1 MHFQRFGDRTEI
13 RFESGDEFIGSL
25 TAFAQ
30 AESVTFAV
38 FSGLGGV
45 RSARIAYF
53 NSETREYETH
63 ELNEQFEVISLI
75 GNVALR
81 DGKPFVHAHASL
93 GRKDLSVMGGHV
105 MELVA
110 RPTIE
115 LWLRREAVAVS
126 RVPDDESG
134 LALLD
139 LPERL

>member
-1 MHFQRFGDRTEI
+1 MQYQRFDDRTQI
-13 RFESGDEFIGSL
+13 RFESGDEFISSL
-25 TAFAQ
+25 TALAA
-30 AESVTFAV
+30 AESIGFAV
-38 FSGLGGV
+38 FSGIGGV

-53 NSETREYETH
+53 NIETREYETH
-63 ELNEQFEVISLI
+63 ELNEQFEVVSLI

-81 DGKPFVHAHASL
+81 DDKPFVHAHAGL
-93 GRKDLSVMGGHV
+93 GRKDLSMMGGHV

-115 LWLRREAVAVS
+115 LWLRHEAASVS
-126 RVPDDESG
+126 RAPDEESG